1 VGGSKATVLLVFGA
15 IDSITIK
22 PMAVCLLGANNIALG
37 NLVELLIILEQFS
50 SIPIRVGDKILGS
63 RRGGRL

>member
-1 VGGSKATVLLVFGA
+1 
-15 IDSITIK
+15 
-22 PMAVCLLGANNIALG
+22 MALG

-50 SIPIRVGDKILGS
+50 NIPIKVGGKILGS